1 MDQTSNI
8 KLDKIIFMG
17 TPEFAVPFLEYL
29 INNSYKPILVITQP
43 DRKKGRKQKIQS
55 PPVKSLAE
63 KFNIKITSI
72 RIFWKFVKGN
82 KSRNRV

>member
-43 DRKKGRKQKIQS
+43 DRKKGR
-55 PPVKSLAE
+55 
-63 KFNIKITSI
+63 
-72 RIFWKFVKGN
+72 
-82 KSRNRV
+82 